1 MVSLKN
7 LGFASMTAVRFALG
21 TVMVGYGIQKLTN
34 RQIQLGAW
42 SYARPLGESS
52 GVALTWAFLGYSPMF
67 QFLLGAFEVIP
78 GLLLLFSRTRRI
90 GTLLMFPVLAN
101 VVMIN
106 FFLHLWLDTRWL
118 SSILLALNTFLI
130 LYDFEVY
137 WGIASRLLTSPHPIP
152 NRKLRLAAKLA
163 ALAIPAAVLGLL
175 QFWGNSVWASQV
187 EPITDFIGRR
197 QINSAGTWK
206 VQSLHINAEPVAAAG
221 YSLYFDFFHT
231 CAYSDGMQKKSGKF
245 EADRL
250 RHTFEIS
257 GIPFGTTSGTMKG
270 SYRLG
275 GDQLFLDGRQDGQPV
290 SLVLQ
295 RANWGPQLP
304 W

>member
-1 MVSLKN
+1 
-7 LGFASMTAVRFALG
+7 MTAVRFALG
-21 TVMVGYGIQKLTN
+21 TIMIGYGIQKLTN

-42 SYARPLGESS
+42 SYAQPLGESS

-67 QFLLGAFEVIP
+67 QFLLGAFEAIP
-78 GLLLLFSRTRRI
+78 GLLLLFARTRRI
-90 GTLLMFPVLAN
+90 GALLMFPVLAN

-130 LYDFEVY
+130 LYDFEAY
-137 WGIASRLLTSPHPIP
+137 WGIASHLLTRPHPIA

-163 ALAIPAAVLGLL
+163 AFAFPAAVIGLL
-175 QFWGNSVWASQV
+175 QFWGNSVWERQV

-206 VQSLHINAEPVAAAG
+206 VKSLHINAEPVVAAG
-221 YSLYFDFFHT
+221 YSLYFDFFHN
-231 CAYSDGMQKKSGKF
+231 CAYSDGIQKKSGKI

-257 GIPFGTTSGTMKG
+257 GIPFGATIGTMKG
-270 SYRLG
+270 SYRIG
-275 GDQLFLDGRQDGQPV
+275 GDQLFLDGRQGSQPV

>member
-7 LGFASMTAVRFALG
+7 LGFAFMTAVRFALG

-42 SYARPLGESS
+42 SYAQPLGESS
-52 GVALTWAFLGYSPMF
+52 GVALTWAFLGFSPMF

-78 GLLLLFSRTRRI
+78 GLLLLFARTRRI
-90 GTLLMFPVLAN
+90 GALLMFPVLAN

-137 WGIASRLLTSPHPIP
+137 WGIASRLLTRPHPIA
-152 NRKLRLAAKLA
+152 NRKLSVTAKLA
-163 ALAIPAAVLGLL
+163 AFVFPAAVLGLL
-175 QFWGNSVWASQV
+175 QFWGNSIWASQV

-197 QINSAGTWK
+197 QINNAGTWK
-206 VQSLHINAEPVAAAG
+206 VQSLHISGEPVVAAG

-231 CAYSDGMQKKSGKF
+231 CVYSDGVQKKSGKF

-257 GIPFGTTSGTMKG
+257 GIPFGITSGTMEG
-270 SYRLG
+270 SYRLA
-275 GDQLFLDGRQDGQPV
+275 GDQLLLDGSQGGQPV
-290 SLVLQ
+290 SLILQ